1 MQINIAIVDDHPL
14 MLTSIETT
22 VKAALPVTICGV
34 YTTGDAL
41 IEGFRKAVPEVL
53 LLDYH
58 LQDTNG
64 AQLARFVSYHYP
76 QVRII
81 VLTGFDKPGLSYEML
96 ENGCMGYL
104 LKTSANA
111 ETLIEAISTVLEGR
125 IYLDR
130 SLTIKNF
137 DKIKRD
143 FSKDTEQARASLT
156 SREIEVLKAIS
167 DGLSSQEIAEKLFIS
182 KRTVD
187 NHRTSIIMKTG
198 VRNSAE
204 LIKFATERKLT

>member
-1 MQINIAIVDDHPL
+1 MIINVAIVDDHPL
-14 MLTSIETT
+14 MISSIETT
-22 VKAALPVTICGV
+22 VKAALPVNICGV
-34 YTTGDAL
+34 YTSGDSL
-41 IEGFRKAVPEVL
+41 MEGFKKAVPEVL

-76 QVRII
+76 QVKII

-111 ETLIEAISTVLEGR
+111 EVLIEAINTVMEGR

-130 SLTIKNF
+130 TLTIKNF
-137 DKIKRD
+137 DKIKKDFARD
-143 FSKDTEQARASLT
+143 AEQSKVSLT
-156 SREIEVLKAIS
+156 SREKEVLKAIS
-167 DGLSSQEIAEKLFIS
+167 EGLSSQEIADKLFIS

-198 VRNSAE
+198 VKNSAE
-204 LIKFATERKLT
+204 LIRFATERKLT